1 MIRLFHVS
9 DIHFG
14 AEDRAALDWFADRV
28 AEEQPDAVIV
38 TGDLTMRA
46 RQHEFAAAQEWL
58 ESLGRPI
65 TVEVGNHDLPYF
77 NPWARFVTP
86 YRRFQALERMIE
98 RPLDLRGVSI
108 VPLKTT
114 ARAQLRLNW
123 SKGYVS
129 GRAINRTLSQV
140 ADAPDGHVVL
150 VACHHPLV
158 EAGTRSTSNTRGGR
172 AALEALAQA
181 GVHGVLTGH
190 VHDPFDVRHVVEE
203 REIRLIG
210 AGTLSERVRDSAPS
224 FNELR
229 LGVGIETIARH
240 MGAPDLP
247 L

>member
-1 MIRLFHVS
+1 MTRLFHVS

-28 AEEQPDAVIV
+28 AAEQPDAVIV

-46 RQHEFAAAQEWL
+46 RREEFAAAQAWL
-58 ESLGRPI
+58 EALQRPI

-86 YRRFQALERMIE
+86 YSRFKALERMIE
-98 RPLDLRGVSI
+98 RPLALRGVSI

-129 GRAINRTLSQV
+129 SRAIARTL
-140 ADAPDGHVVL
+140 AHLAETPDDHLVL

-158 EAGTRSTSNTRGGR
+158 EAGTRSTSHTRGGR

-181 GVHGVLTGH
+181 GAHGVLTGH
-190 VHDPFDVRHVVEE
+190 VHDPF
-203 REIRLIG
+203 EITYDTAAGPVRLIG
-210 AGTLSERVRDSAPS
+210 AGTLSERVRDTRPS
-224 FNELR
+224 FNELHVDGGR
-229 LGVGIETIARH
+229 IATQVREMH
-240 MGAPDLP
+240 
-247 L
+247 

>member
-1 MIRLFHVS
+1 MTRLFHVS

-14 AEDRAALDWFADRV
+14 AEDRAALDWFAHRV

-46 RQHEFAAAQEWL
+46 RRHEFAAAQSWL
-58 ESLGRPI
+58 ESLRRPV

-77 NPWARFVTP
+77 NLWARFVTP

-129 GRAINRTLSQV
+129 GRALTRTLAQI
-140 ADAPDGHVVL
+140 AQAPDGHLVL
-150 VACHHPLV
+150 VACHHPLA
-158 EAGTRSTSNTRGGR
+158 EAGTRSTSRTRGGR
-172 AALEALAQA
+172 AALDALAAA
-181 GVHGVLTGH
+181 GAHGVLTGH
-190 VHDPFDVRHVVEE
+190 VHDPFDITHPTSTGPV
-203 REIRLIG
+203 RLIG
-210 AGTLSERVRDSAPS
+210 AGTLSERVRDTRPS
-224 FNELR
+224 FNELH
-229 LGVGIETIARH
+229 VAD
-240 MGAPDLP
+240 GALHTQVREMA
-247 L
+247 

>member
-1 MIRLFHVS
+1 MTRLFHVS

-28 AEEQPDAVIV
+28 AAEQPDAVIV

-46 RQHEFAAAQEWL
+46 RRAEFAAAQAWL
-58 ESLGRPI
+58 EALQRPI

-98 RPLDLRGVSI
+98 RPLELRGVSI

-129 GRAINRTLSQV
+129 SRAIARTL
-140 ADAPDGHVVL
+140 AHLAETPDDHLVL

-158 EAGTRSTSNTRGGR
+158 EAGTRSTSHTRGGP

-181 GVHGVLTGH
+181 GAHGVLTGR
-190 VHDPFDVRHVVEE
+190 VHDPFDITHGTAAGPV
-203 REIRLIG
+203 RLIG
-210 AGTLSERVRDSAPS
+210 AGTLSERVRDTRPS
-224 FNELR
+224 FNELH
-229 LGVGIETIARH
+229 VES
-240 MGAPDLP
+240 GALATQVREMR
-247 L
+247 